1 MTIHDRLRDLS
12 GALGLGRADGWQ
24 NPFTGFGTSR
34 DKLSHTIFA
43 PSLRLSDPELSALY
57 HGDDMA
63 RKIVEIVPREM
74 LRQGYRVT
82 GPGSDQI
89 QTTLTDLDATRQVLD
104 GLLWGRLFGGALL
117 ILGVDDGLPADQPL
131 ALDRIVGRGVAYL
144 QVYDR
149 RRLTVERRNEDPAS
163 PDYQEPEVYR
173 IQPIRG
179 QSSTVHVSRTI
190 RFSGAHTAQEEQEE
204 LDGWDLSVLQVCYP
218 ALQMFNTAHQ
228 AGTLML
234 SDASQA
240 VFTMRGLISAL
251 AGGQK
256 QDLMSRAVLLDMGRS
271 VARAVM
277 LDAEGGERY
286 EKIATQFAGVP
297 EMMDRAANRLA
308 ASSEIPVTL
317 LMGQAPAGL
326 NATGDTDLRIFYDRI
341 KSDQANIL
349 APILIQLVHVTAL
362 ALGIRG
368 EHGVIF
374 PSLFQETPKERR
386 EADKLL
392 ADTDAIYLDREV
404 LTPEEVRARR
414 FGLAPSSTPPS
425 PPPSP

>member
-1 MTIHDRLRDLS
+1 
-12 GALGLGRADGWQ
+12 
-24 NPFTGFGTSR
+24 
-34 DKLSHTIFA
+34 
-43 PSLRLSDPELSALY
+43 
-57 HGDDMA
+57 
-63 RKIVEIVPREM
+63 
-74 LRQGYRVT
+74 
-82 GPGSDQI
+82 
-89 QTTLTDLDATRQVLD
+89 
-104 GLLWGRLFGGALL
+104 
-117 ILGVDDGLPADQPL
+117 
-131 ALDRIVGRGVAYL
+131 
-144 QVYDR
+144 
-149 RRLTVERRNEDPAS
+149 
-163 PDYQEPEVYR
+163 
-173 IQPIRG
+173 
-179 QSSTVHVSRTI
+179 
-190 RFSGAHTAQEEQEE
+190 
-204 LDGWDLSVLQVCYP
+204 
-218 ALQMFNTAHQ
+218 
-228 AGTLML
+228 
-234 SDASQA
+234 
-240 VFTMRGLISAL
+240 
-251 AGGQK
+251 
-256 QDLMSRAVLLDMGRS
+256 
-271 VARAVM
+271 M

-414 FGLAPSSTPPS
+414 FGPVVDPSESAS
-425 PPPSP
+425 VALMRQS